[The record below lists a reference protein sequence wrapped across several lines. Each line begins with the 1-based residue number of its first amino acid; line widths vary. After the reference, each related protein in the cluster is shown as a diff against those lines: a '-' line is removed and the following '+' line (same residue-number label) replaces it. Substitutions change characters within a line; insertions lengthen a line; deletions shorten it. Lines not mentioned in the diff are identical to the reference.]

1 MRQEPIRK
9 ERKERGRGRGRE
21 GGREG
26 GRWYRDRNS
35 SGVLKVMCSAMA
47 GRVWEWEPVLLAT
60 LHTVQESLHI

>member
-1 MRQEPIRK
+1 M
-9 ERKERGRGRGRE
+9 
-21 GGREG
+21 EG

-35 SGVLKVMCSAMA
+35 SGELKVMCSAMA